1 VFPAVGRLVDRE
13 GLEMCGI
20 VGWVAFSRD
29 LSPERD
35 ILEAMTETMSCRG
48 PDEAGVWTDRRAA
61 IGHRRLAVIDI
72 DGGAQPMTST
82 VDDATVALTYSGE
95 VYNFQE
101 LAEELRARGH
111 RFRTRSDTEV
121 VLHAYLEWGVAM
133 TERLNGM
140 YAFAIWDGRVERL
153 LMVRDRLGV
162 KPLSYLPTED
172 GVLFGSEPKAIL
184 AHPSVEPVVTADG
197 LRELFTTSRT
207 PGRSIWDGMREVRPG
222 TAVTVDATGTRE
234 HVYWT
239 LRAVPHTDDLETTVD
254 VVRELLA
261 DAVGR
266 QLVADVPVCTLLSGG
281 LDSSAITGLSAVHLG
296 QRGEKVRS
304 FMVDF
309 VGQSANF
316 VPDDLRDTPDGPFVR
331 DVVAHAGTDHRD
343 IVLSGAALADPEV
356 RRATIAAKDAPIGIG
371 ELDNSLYLLFKAV
384 REHSTVALSGE
395 AADESFGGYRWWH
408 DPKVVNAATFPWV
421 AAFMGD
427 PAERK
432 DLDGTASSFFT
443 QPFQGLLDSGAY
455 IQDHYATAL
464 REVQHLDADEDR
476 TERRMREICYL
487 HLTRYLQLLLDR
499 KDRLSMAVGLEV
511 RVPYCDHRL
520 VEYLFSTPWS
530 MKTFDGREKS
540 VLRAATA
547 DVLPASVAARVKSPY
562 PSTQDPKYV
571 AALLDQVR
579 DHLAEPGSR
588 VFDLFDRRR
597 IADAVALSARP
608 LPMHVRFGLEW
619 FLDVATWLD
628 VRNPTLKLS

>member
-1 VFPAVGRLVDRE
+1 
-13 GLEMCGI
+13 MCGI
-20 VGWVAFSRD
+20 VGWVALSRD
-29 LSPERD
+29 LRAERD
-35 ILEAMTETMSCRG
+35 ILEAMTETMACRG
-48 PDEAGVWTDRRAA
+48 PDDVGVWMDRHAA
-61 IGHRRLAVIDI
+61 FGHRRLAVIDI
-72 DGGAQPMTST
+72 DGGAQPMTCT
-82 VDDATVALTYSGE
+82 VDGAVVALTYSGE
-95 VYNFQE
+95 VYNFQD
-101 LAEELRARGH
+101 LARELRARGH
-111 RFRTRSDTEV
+111 RFQTRSDTEV

-140 YAFAIWDGRVERL
+140 YAFAVWDGRVERL
-153 LMVRDRLGV
+153 LMVRDRVGV
-162 KPLSYLPTED
+162 KPLYFQPTVD
-172 GVLFGSEPKAIL
+172 GVLFGSEAKAIL

-197 LRELFTTSRT
+197 LRELFTASRT
-207 PGRSIWDGMREVRPG
+207 PGKSMWDGMREVRPG
-222 TAVTVDATGTRE
+222 TAVTVDANGVRE
-234 HVYWT
+234 HVYWS
-239 LRAVPHTDDLETTVD
+239 LKAVPHTDDLETTVGT
-254 VVRELLA
+254 VRGLLG

-296 QRGEKVRS
+296 ERGEKVRS

-316 VPDDLRDTPDGPFVR
+316 VPDDLRDTADGPFVR
-331 DVVAHAGTDHRD
+331 DVVERSGTDHRD
-343 IVLSGAALADPEV
+343 VVLSGAALADPEV
-356 RRATIAAKDAPIGIG
+356 RRATIAAKDAPVGAG
-371 ELDNSLYLLFKAV
+371 ELDNSLYLLFRAI
-384 REHSTVALSGE
+384 REYSTVALSGE
-395 AADESFGGYRWWH
+395 AADESFGGYAWWH
-408 DPKVVNAATFPWV
+408 DPRVVNAATFPWV

-427 PAERK
+427 PAEGRGVE
-432 DLDGTASSFFT
+432 GTTSWFFT
-443 QPFQGLLDSGAY
+443 EPFRGLLDSGAY
-455 IQDHYATAL
+455 IQDHYVSAL
-464 REVQHLDADEDR
+464 AEVQHLDAGEDPI
-476 TERRMREICYL
+476 ERRMREVCYL

-540 VLRAATA
+540 ILRAATA

-579 DHLAEPGSR
+579 DQLAEPGGR

-597 IADAVALSARP
+597 ISEAVALTQRP